1 MMMMNQ
7 VVAVERRMPIIADI
21 AAILVAIIK

>member
-7 VVAVERRMPIIADI
+7 VVMWPGVYLGDLKPI
-21 AAILVAIIK
+21 